1 MGFLQVPARLAVSAA
16 TAEPAAL
23 GQTGGRDVL
32 LSLLA
37 PGSSS
42 VLPHLAFNASYL
54 RQKSCGG
61 LCGLKPAPCNTPV
74 GFFFSAG
81 VVRPLPTGF

>member
-1 MGFLQVPARLAVSAA
+1 MGFLQVPAHLAVSAA

-42 VLPHLAFNASYL
+42 VLPHLAFNAGYL
-54 RQKSCGG
+54 RQKSVGVYVA
-61 LCGLKPAPCNTPV
+61 LNPHPV
-74 GFFFSAG
+74 TLLWGFSS
-81 VVRPLPTGF
+81 VLVW